1 MIKLTRKHIPVKLN
15 PYFVQEQTNIYKQTK
30 KSVWN
35 IVWLKESLMD
45 LSNNKCAYC
54 ECSLTKE
61 SNYMEVEHFEDKN
74 QYPNKVMNWDNLLPS
89 CKHCNVHKSSH
100 DVISEPI
107 VNPFIDNP
115 NDHLYFQYYR
125 YKAKDTKG
133 ENTISVLNL
142 NDNERKLFI
151 RYEIGNSLQ
160 ELLEEQLIKLESYKQ
175 KPTIIKKNKLIGTVI
190 NIIRQ
195 CLPESEYSA
204 LCATILHSCDE
215 YQKLKIEMQNC
226 GLWIQELNNSDVISR
241 SICLFK

>member
-1 MIKLTRKHIPVKLN
+1 MIKLIRKHTPVKLN
-15 PYFVQEQTNIYKQTK
+15 PQFVQEQTNIYKQTK

-54 ECSLTKE
+54 ECLLTKE

-100 DVISEPI
+100 DVISAPI
-107 VNPFIDNP
+107 INPFIDNP
-115 NDHLYFQYYR
+115 NDHLYFQFYR

-142 NDNERKLFI
+142 NDNERKLLI

-160 ELLEEQLIKLESYKQ
+160 ESLEEQLIKLDSYKQ
-175 KPTIIKKNKLIGTVI
+175 KPSIIKKNKLIRTVI

-215 YQKLKIEMQNC
+215 YLKLKIGMQNS
-226 GLWIQELNNSDVISR
+226 GLWIQELDDYDVISR
-241 SICLFK
+241 SICMFK